1 MIKKFALSFI
11 IFFYSGSFA
20 QELTQQKLDS
30 LFNLF
35 VYVRSENKIQSEK
48 PTHFSQQPEKC
59 GYGLVNTIAL
69 NIDKFLPE
77 QQSILKVLLQ
87 RPILQKSI
95 ITPKGYFR
103 IHYDETGINA
113 PKYSLTELAMALD
126 SAYNFEVNFLG
137 YPPPPVDNVN
147 GGDSKYDIYI
157 IDLGGSYYG
166 YTQFEDEL
174 GGGKYTSFTVI
185 DNDYQGY
192 FTTGIDGAR
201 VTVAHEFHHAIQA
214 GNYIYRE
221 SDLFYY
227 EITSTAMEEF
237 VFDDI
242 NDYYAYMPDYF
253 NNPTRPFIQNNGYNL
268 AIWNIFLKDRF
279 GFDILKRQWE
289 LLPSARALNAI
300 NISLNENNS
309 TLRNEL
315 NKFGVWTYFTNYRS
329 IPGKFF
335 DEASSYPLIRTS
347 TPMVF
352 NPPSK
357 SFSMSTRPT
366 TNYFLKIIDGRD
378 TLISIISNSDFISG
392 TDSANNF
399 FEFEYILFSDTSIG
413 ERKLSGFYSATLNAS
428 PQNFWSATEILN
440 NLVVNGDS
448 TFKFTDDEKEI
459 FAFPNPYRYN
469 KKYGLGNF
477 VYIQI
482 KNSELGDEVDF
493 SVFTTSMQLV
503 YNSREAVSFLP
514 NSAKG
519 IKYEVKDFD
528 KKHLGSGVYIYTI
541 KKQDKTISGKFV
553 VFNE

>member
-1 MIKKFALSFI
+1 MIKKIALSFI
-11 IFFYSGSFA
+11 IVFYSVSFA

-35 VYVRSENKIQSEK
+35 IYVRSENKIESEK
-48 PTHFSQQPEKC
+48 PAHFSQQPEKC
-59 GYGLVNTIAL
+59 GLELVNTIAL

-113 PKYSLTELAMALD
+113 PKYSLTELALALD

-137 YPPPPVDNVN
+137 YQPPPVDNVN

-157 IDLGGSYYG
+157 LDLGGSYYG
-166 YTQFEDEL
+166 YTQFEDAL

-192 FTTGIDGAR
+192 YTTGIDGAR

-242 NDYYAYMPDYF
+242 NDYYAYMSDYF
-253 NNPTRPFIQNNGYNL
+253 NNPTRPFILNNGYNL

-315 NKFGVWTYFTNYRS
+315 NRFGVWTYFTNYRS

-335 DEASSYPLIRTS
+335 DEAASYPLIRTS
-347 TPMVF
+347 TPMVY

-428 PQNFWSATEILN
+428 PLNFWSATEILN

-448 TFKFTDDEKEI
+448 IFKFTDDEKEI

-469 KKYGLGNF
+469 KKYGLGDF
-477 VYIQI
+477 IYIQI
-482 KNSELGDEVDF
+482 QNSELGDEIDF
-493 SVFTTSMQLV
+493 RVFTTSMQLV

-514 NSAKG
+514 NGAKG
-519 IKYEVKDFD
+519 IKYEVKDSD